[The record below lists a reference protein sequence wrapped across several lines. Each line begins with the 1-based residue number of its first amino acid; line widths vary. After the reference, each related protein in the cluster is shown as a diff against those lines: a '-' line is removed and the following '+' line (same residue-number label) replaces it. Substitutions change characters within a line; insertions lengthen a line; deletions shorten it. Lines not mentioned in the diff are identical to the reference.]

1 MEFLKTRIGYVL
13 PITSSV
19 GLKELKCQQTP
30 FSKNLD
36 FLSSNSEVSR
46 ETIKQINYYFS
57 GNLKKFSVPLDLSD
71 WSEQMR
77 KWFYTLN
84 QIPYGMIVSYRE
96 LAYKWGNENASRA
109 AGQAC
114 RKNPI
119 PIIIPCHRV
128 VSNDDKIKNYSMG
141 NRTNSKLKQNIAK
154 KHLLINLEKRISS
167 YSYVQKNLH

>member
-1 MEFLKTRIGYVL
+1 MKFLKTRLGYVL

-19 GLKELKCQQTP
+19 GLRELKWQQSP

-36 FLSSNSEVSR
+36 IPCFNSEVSR
-46 ETIKQINYYFS
+46 ETINQINCYFFGS
-57 GNLKKFSVPLDLSD
+57 LTKFSIPLDLSD
-71 WSEQMR
+71 WSEQMK

-84 QIPYGMIVSYRE
+84 QIPYGTTVSYRE
-96 LAYKWGNENASRA
+96 LAYKWGNERASRA

-128 VSNDDKIKNYSMG
+128 VNNDDRIKNYSLE
-141 NRTNSKLKQNIAK
+141 NKSKSTLKENIETK
-154 KHLLINLEKRISS
+154 LLLINLEKRNSN
-167 YSYVQKNLH
+167 YSYAQKNLH

>member
-1 MEFLKTRIGYVL
+1 MKFLKTRLGYIL
-13 PITSSV
+13 PITTSV
-19 GLKELKCQQTP
+19 GLRELKWQQSP

-36 FLSSNSEVSR
+36 IPCFNSEVSR
-46 ETIKQINYYFS
+46 ETINQINCYSFGS
-57 GNLKKFSVPLDLSD
+57 LKKFSIPLDLSD

-84 QIPYGMIVSYRE
+84 QIP
-96 LAYKWGNENASRA
+96 NEHASRA

-128 VSNDDKIKNYSMG
+128 VNNDDRVKNYSLE
-141 NRTNSKLKQNIAK
+141 NNSNSTLKENIETKL
-154 KHLLINLEKRISS
+154 LLINLEKRNSN
-167 YSYVQKNLH
+167 YSYAQKNLH